1 MARASKPNTD
11 RTGQICRALRHAI
24 MEQALSPG
32 AKLPEDAIGERFGAS
47 RTIVRHALGQLAA
60 EGLVELR
67 RNRGAVVATPAWE
80 EARDI
85 FDIRLGLERLVM
97 SRLAGRLEAKQI
109 AQLKAH
115 VAGEERARGEN
126 QPPAIRLATEFHIV
140 LANMTGSA
148 SIARY
153 VSEVSSRFGL
163 ILALYSRPHSSEC
176 AVSEHRAVIE
186 ALIAGD
192 GEAAMKVM
200 EGHLEAVAN
209 RALIMPSVRKNRELA
224 DILDSYASEAQSG
237 RGAAAKAKSG
247 GRS

>member
-1 MARASKPNTD
+1 MAKTTKPTTD
-11 RTGQICRALRHAI
+11 RTGQIYKALRHAI

-32 AKLPEDAIGERFGAS
+32 AKLPEDSIGERFGAS

-67 RNRGAVVATPAWE
+67 RNRGAVVATPSWE

-97 SRLAGRLEAKQI
+97 SRLAGRLSSAQI
-109 AQLKAH
+109 EQLRAH
-115 VAGEERARGEN
+115 VEDEERSRGANE
-126 QPPAIRLATEFHIV
+126 PLSIRLATQFHIV

-148 SIARY
+148 TVTRY

-176 AVSEHRAVIE
+176 AVSEHREIID
-186 ALIAGD
+186 ALVAGD
-192 GEAAMKVM
+192 AGAAMGVM
-200 EGHLEAVAN
+200 EGHLKAVAD
-209 RALIMPSVRKNRELA
+209 RALITPLTRKNRELA
-224 DILDSYASEAQSG
+224 DVLDSYAGEAPS
-237 RGAAAKAKSG
+237 A
-247 GRS
+247 RSRTGTTNSNRS